1 MKETGTTSKE
11 HLLEDAAKDDPEMV
25 GGLVVGNRKDSTMK
39 REDTETNGDVM
50 QGIQI
55 TTVTTTKSGR
65 ASKPSTPAI
74 PQFPEPVR
82 SRSSRNALEAA
93 SSNKRSHKKG
103 AGAAAQQQFLAQQ
116 QTSELDDGASSMQ
129 GDDEDGEMVDE
140 DADEPRY
147 CYCNEVSYGEM
158 VGCDAENCERE
169 WFHLQCV
176 GLKVAPKGNAKWYC
190 DDCKEKLKAKR
201 FNGR

>member
-1 MKETGTTSKE
+1 LKETVTTANE
-11 HLLEDAAKDDPEMV
+11 HLLEDADKEDPEIV
-25 GGLVVGNRKDSTMK
+25 GDDVVGDRKDSMK
-39 REDTETNGDVM
+39 REEAETNSDVM
-50 QGIQI
+50 QSIQSTI
-55 TTVTTTKSGR
+55 VTTTKSGR

-74 PQFPEPVR
+74 PQFAEPSR
-82 SRSSRNALEAA
+82 SRSSRIAIDAA

-103 AGAAAQQQFLAQQ
+103 AGAAAQQQLLAQQ
-116 QTSELDDGASSMQ
+116 QNSELDDAASSKQ
-129 GDDEDGEMVDE
+129 GDDEDGELADE

-176 GLKVAPKGNAKWYC
+176 GLKVAPKGNGKFSPFPVPEN
-190 DDCKEKLKAKR
+190 DD
-201 FNGR
+201 

>member
-11 HLLEDAAKDDPEMV
+11 HLPEDANKDDAEMV
-25 GGLVVGNRKDSTMK
+25 GAIVVGNRKESTMK
-39 REDTETNGDVM
+39 WEDTETNGDAM

-55 TTVTTTKSGR
+55 TTVTTKSGR

-103 AGAAAQQQFLAQQ
+103 AGAAAQQLLAQQ
-116 QTSELDDGASSMQ
+116 NSEIDDGGSSMQ
-129 GDDEDGEMVDE
+129 GDDEDGELADE

-176 GLKVAPKGNAKWYC
+176 GLKVAPKGNGKFLC
-190 DDCKEKLKAKR
+190 SHHHHIHQTKR
-201 FNGR
+201 